1 MKKTIIITIGGMVFH
16 ADEDAFAKLNAY
28 IERIKS
34 HFRSSREGSEI
45 ISDIEYRI
53 AELLQLK
60 LSDKNQVITL
70 DDVNEMMEIMGRP
83 EQFETETDDAQPLD
97 YKENTK
103 RFYRDVD
110 NRVIGGVCSGLGAYF
125 NIDPV
130 ILRVLFVVLSF
141 PLAGFPLALYLVFWI
156 IIPAAFTTAQKMEM
170 RGGNFTISDIENR
183 VKTEYESVKGNFQ
196 KMKDSDRYR
205 TGRNQVNTIGNGLVE
220 VINFV
225 GRVFLILIGLVL
237 IITGISLIV
246 GLFGAFVFT
255 DTFMFWNHTGQSQA
269 FIPDFLS
276 ILVNPKTL
284 VLAAVCLIIFIAL
297 PIITI
302 IYWGLK
308 LILRF
313 KTNDRIIAIV
323 GSIAWILSIIILTGI
338 VLYEVRGYTYSTK
351 IEDTVD
357 LNLPENRTLYLELNR
372 EIDEFSEIYIFDEGL
387 EVYTHIE
394 YPERLYLEPEIEI
407 RYTSGNEISMKLEK
421 VARGA
426 TSELARTN
434 TKNIQFNWHLTDS
447 ILVIDPLFYQE
458 KNERWTFPELE
469 MVLYLPEGQKICV
482 NKNLEESL
490 NHAQAAGS
498 IWTSEIP
505 GSCWVMTKEGLD
517 YP

>member
-1 MKKTIIITIGGMVFH
+1 
-16 ADEDAFAKLNAY
+16 
-28 IERIKS
+28 
-34 HFRSSREGSEI
+34 
-45 ISDIEYRI
+45 
-53 AELLQLK
+53 
-60 LSDKNQVITL
+60 
-70 DDVNEMMEIMGRP
+70 MGRP
-83 EQFETETDDAQPLD
+83 EQFETEADNAQPI
-97 YKENTK
+97 ETSGNSK

-110 NRVIGGVCSGLGAYF
+110 NKVIGGVCSGLGAYF

-130 ILRVLFVVLSF
+130 ILRVLFVILSF

-183 VKTEYESVKGNFQ
+183 VKTEYENVKGNF
-196 KMKDSDRYR
+196 KNKKDSEYYR
-205 TGRNQVNTIGNGLVE
+205 TSRNQVNTIGNGLAE

-246 GLFGAFVFT
+246 GLFGAIVFS
-255 DTFMFWNHTGQSQA
+255 DSFMFWTHTGQSHA
-269 FIPDFLS
+269 FLPDFLS
-276 ILVNPKTL
+276 TLIHPKTL
-284 VLAAVCLIIFIAL
+284 ILAVVCLLIFIAL

-338 VLYEVRGYTYSTK
+338 ALYEVRGYAYSTK
-351 IEDTVD
+351 IEDAVD
-357 LNLPENRTLYLELNR
+357 LNLPENRTLYLELSE
-372 EIDEFSEIYIFDEGL
+372 EIYEFSEIYIFDEGL
-387 EVYTHIE
+387 EVYTHNE
-394 YPERLYLEPEIEI
+394 FTDRLYLKPEIEI

-434 TKNIQFNWHLTDS
+434 TKNIQFSWHLNDS
-447 ILVIDPLFYQE
+447 VLVIDPLFYQE
-458 KNERWTFPELE
+458 KNERWNFPELE
-469 MVLYLPEGQKICV
+469 LVLYLPKDQKICV
-482 NKNLEESL
+482 DNNLDENL

-505 GSCWVMTKEGLD
+505 GNCWVMTKEGLD